1 MIDNKDILD
10 IMNNNFEN
18 GDQITD
24 KYFDQLEFTSITW
37 FNDYYKEKIYNNF
50 IIVLFVY
57 FRCYQL
63 HLFIL
68 FIIII
73 ININN

>member
-24 KYFDQLEFTSITW
+24 KYFDQLEFTSIT
-37 FNDYYKEKIYNNF
+37 
-50 IIVLFVY
+50 
-57 FRCYQL
+57 
-63 HLFIL
+63 
-68 FIIII
+68 
-73 ININN
+73 